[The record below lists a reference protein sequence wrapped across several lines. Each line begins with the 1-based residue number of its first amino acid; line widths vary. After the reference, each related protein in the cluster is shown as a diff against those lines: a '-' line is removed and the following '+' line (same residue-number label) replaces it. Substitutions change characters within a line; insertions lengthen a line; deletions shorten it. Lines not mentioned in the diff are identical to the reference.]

1 MIFNSIGGIMKR
13 IVFLLLIAGLGVAP
27 LAHAQNHAE
36 VGAFVD
42 YFKLGETSS
51 NFVGFG
57 GRAAFNIVPDV
68 QIEAEMAYDFN
79 RVFTEGFTDN
89 TSGTVTTTN
98 SNLRVLHGLFGPK
111 FQTSGP
117 VRVFVTVKGGFVDF
131 RFDPAPASFDTFTS
145 SVTNLR
151 AKNVDAALYPG
162 AGVEAFLGPI
172 GLRLEVGDEIIFASG
187 ARNNWKVTF
196 GPQIR
201 F

>member
-1 MIFNSIGGIMKR
+1 MNR
-13 IVFLLLIAGLGVAP
+13 IRIAFLLLVGGLSVVP

-51 NFVGFG
+51 NFVGIG
-57 GRAAFNIVPDV
+57 GRAAFNVARNV

-79 RVFTEGFTDN
+79 RVFTEGFTDT
-89 TSGTVTTTN
+89 TSGTVVTEN

-117 VRVFVTVKGGFVDF
+117 VRVFVTVKGGFTDF
-131 RFDPAPASFDTFTS
+131 RFDPAPATFDTFTS
-145 SVTNLR
+145 SVNNLR
-151 AKNVDAALYPG
+151 SNNVDGAFYPG
-162 AGVEAFLGPI
+162 GGVEAFLGPI

>member
-1 MIFNSIGGIMKR
+1 MRR
-13 IVFLLLIAGLGVAP
+13 IAFLLLISGLGVAP

-57 GRAAFNIVPDV
+57 GRAAFNVARNV

-89 TSGTVTTTN
+89 TSGTITTTN

-117 VRVFVTVKGGFVDF
+117 VRVFVTVKGGFTNF
-131 RFDPAPASFDTFTS
+131 RFDPTPASFDTFTS

-151 AKNVDAALYPG
+151 TSNVDAALYPG
-162 AGVEAFLGPI
+162 GGVEAFLGPI
-172 GLRLEVGDEIIFASG
+172 GLRLEVGDEIIFANG